1 MDFHGLVSEAAG
13 WTAALLTFLTFSMR
27 SMRLLRIVALS
38 ANGCFILYGA
48 LAGLWPVLALHA
60 ALLPCNYL
68 RLRELDA
75 AGERTGA
82 ARARFP
88 RLKRTKSG
96 RGRRRE
102 TLALG

>member
-1 MDFHGLVSEAAG
+1 MDFHGFVSEAAG

-75 AGERTGA
+75 AGEDGRE
-82 ARARFP
+82 
-88 RLKRTKSG
+88 G
-96 RGRRRE
+96 RGGAGPVSSVEAYEIGSR
-102 TLALG
+102 ASP